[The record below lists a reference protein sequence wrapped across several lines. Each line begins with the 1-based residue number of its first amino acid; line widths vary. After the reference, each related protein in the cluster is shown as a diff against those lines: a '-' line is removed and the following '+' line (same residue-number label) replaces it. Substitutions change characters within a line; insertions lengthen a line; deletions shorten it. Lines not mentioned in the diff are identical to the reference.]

1 MNEIEKKL
9 KTCIADAVKKGL
21 DLDLELDEIVIE
33 IPKDKS
39 HGDYASNIAMQCTRR
54 LKRNPRELAQLIID
68 NLDLAQGGL
77 KSAEIAGPGFINFK
91 VLSDSLT
98 QVITTILNQ
107 KEHYGENQVGAGIKI
122 NVEYVSANP
131 TGDLHL
137 GHARG
142 AAWGDSLTRIMKA
155 SGYDVTREYYVNDAG
170 NQIDNLA
177 HSLIARY
184 KQCFGIEAELPEDG
198 YHGKDVKMIAETIAQ
213 RDGDKWLHEDEK
225 VVYTTFRKM
234 GIEFELAKLQK
245 DLDLFRVHFD
255 VWSSEQSLYD
265 THQVEAA
272 LNKLTELGF
281 TYEKD
286 GAIWF
291 KTTQFGDDK
300 DRVLRKTDG
309 SNTYL
314 LPDIAYHIGKYDRGF
329 DQLLNL
335 WGADHHGY
343 IPRMKA
349 AMQAL
354 GKDPQSL
361 QVDIIQ
367 MVRLVEDGL
376 EVKMSKRTGN
386 AITVREL
393 CEEVGVDA
401 VRYNFVQRALDT
413 HLDFDIGLARKQ
425 SNDNPVYYAQYAH
438 ARICSILRQA
448 PSVEVPA
455 SFDRLTHEKEIAL
468 MKYLNEF
475 PTVVGDVAK
484 NRSVHKLCNYIQK
497 CAQHF
502 HSFYGSCK
510 VIDLEDMEMTAQRL
524 ALLSACKITLCNA
537 LSLIGVEALEKM

>member
-77 KSAEIAGPGFINFK
+77 KSADAGPGFINFK

-184 KQCFGIEAELPEDG
+184 KQCFGIEAKLPEDG

-245 DLDLFRVHFD
+245 KDLDL
-255 VWSSEQSLYD
+255 SE
-265 THQVEAA
+265 
-272 LNKLTELGF
+272 F
-281 TYEKD
+281 TSMY
-286 GAIWF
+286 GA
-291 KTTQFGDDK
+291 
-300 DRVLRKTDG
+300 V
-309 SNTYL
+309 
-314 LPDIAYHIGKYDRGF
+314 
-329 DQLLNL
+329 
-335 WGADHHGY
+335 
-343 IPRMKA
+343 
-349 AMQAL
+349 
-354 GKDPQSL
+354 
-361 QVDIIQ
+361 
-367 MVRLVEDGL
+367 
-376 EVKMSKRTGN
+376 SK
-386 AITVREL
+386 V
-393 CEEVGVDA
+393 
-401 VRYNFVQRALDT
+401 FM
-413 HLDFDIGLARKQ
+413 
-425 SNDNPVYYAQYAH
+425 
-438 ARICSILRQA
+438 ILI
-448 PSVEVPA
+448 
-455 SFDRLTHEKEIAL
+455 K
-468 MKYLNEF
+468 
-475 PTVVGDVAK
+475 
-484 NRSVHKLCNYIQK
+484 
-497 CAQHF
+497 
-502 HSFYGSCK
+502 
-510 VIDLEDMEMTAQRL
+510 
-524 ALLSACKITLCNA
+524 
-537 LSLIGVEALEKM
+537 